1 MFASFTTD
9 NNELNYP
16 LIGIITVFVLLA
28 LIMIYYVIMDY
39 NKSGSVTTT
48 SKLPATLPQP
58 NATVANVSQPAPVPG
73 LNTLDTSAP
82 AGASQVF
89 NVSDNIFAYDDAEA
103 VCKAYGADLATYDQV
118 VEAYKQGANWCN
130 YGWTKGQLALFPV
143 QKAFWDKV
151 QENEPERQGECGV
164 PGINGGYFD
173 NKHQQFGVNC
183 YGQKR
188 APRTD
193 ESMKKA
199 YMSDKERALQEKIFN
214 FKRQLGTFKL
224 TPFNEEKWGS
234 C

>member
-1 MFASFTTD
+1 MFTSFTTD

-39 NKSGSVTTT
+39 NKSGSVTTS
-48 SKLPATLPQP
+48 SKEPAKLPQP
-58 NATVANVSQPAPVPG
+58 SPTAISQPAPVPG
-73 LNTLDTSAP
+73 LNTLDTSSP

-130 YGWTKGQLALFPV
+130 YGWTKGQMALFPV
-143 QKAFWDKV
+143 QKSFWEKV
-151 QENEPERQGECGV
+151 QENEPERQGDCGV
-164 PGINGGYFD
+164 PGINGGYFE

-183 YGQKR
+183 YGAKR